1 MATLQVVDRWTGPGN
16 RDEVINPVPMRENG
30 AHPSPDKGHFEHWY
44 FDARLDDGH
53 VIVGFLQTA
62 ELMTKKAGVELH
74 VYEPNGTRHEVR
86 KFYPHSQA
94 SASNE
99 KCDVRVAHNWGRV
112 VEDFEDGGL
121 PTHRIHIAEDGMQFD
136 LTFESLVPMWQ
147 PGEGLTNYGED
158 SFFAWVVAAP
168 KAQVTGTIVVNGKRH
183 EVTGI
188 GYHDH
193 NWGKGTMPRIVDHWY
208 WGRVYADDLTVVYAT
223 IFTTGRFGNA
233 VSTPFMLASGSE
245 VVLSTGEIEIEE
257 GPSVYNEIADQSYPS
272 SLTLRAGG
280 GAAELRLDVREIIH
294 AHDLLNDVPVVGKRF
309 VKPVAKPVINRLL
322 GNPGYFRFR
331 SDFTLTA
338 EVGGEMVVRTGST
351 LHEAVALR

>member
-1 MATLQVVDRWTGPGN
+1 MPTLEVIDRWTGPGN
-16 RDEVINPVPMRENG
+16 RDAVIKPVPMRENG
-30 AHPSPDKGHFEHWY
+30 AHPAGRGQFEHWY

-74 VYEPNGTRHEVR
+74 VYEPDGTRHEVR
-86 KFYPHSQA
+86 KFYPRSAA
-94 SASNE
+94 SAATE
-99 KCDVRVAHNWGRV
+99 RCDVKVGHNWGRV
-112 VEDFEDGGL
+112 VEDFADGEL
-121 PTHRIHIAEDGMQFD
+121 PTHRIFIAEDGMEFD

-147 PGEGLTNYGED
+147 PGEGLTTYGEK

-168 KAQVTGTIVVNGKRH
+168 KAKVTGTIVVNGTRH
-183 EVTGI
+183 EVTGT

-193 NWGKGTMPRIVDHWY
+193 NWGRGTMPRIVDHWY

-223 IFTTGRFGNA
+223 IFTTPKYGRA
-233 VSTPFMLASGSE
+233 VSTPFMLARDGE
-245 VVLSTGEIEIEE
+245 IVLSTGEIEIEE
-257 GPSVYNEIADQSYPS
+257 GPAVYDEVADQSYPS
-272 SLTLRAGG
+272 SLTLRTAD
-280 GAAELRLDVREIIH
+280 ASAELRLNVREIIH
-294 AHDLLNDVPVVGKRF
+294 AHDLLNDVPVVGRPF
-309 VKPVAKPVINRLL
+309 VKPLAKPVINRLL

-338 EVGGEMVVRTGST
+338 EVDGQRLERKGST